1 MPLRKPNKSMGVKTA
16 IKNGTIFTGDAVV
29 ADGRALLIEGERIA
43 GLISEG
49 DIPSDASVWDAR
61 GANIAPGLVDL
72 QIYGAGGYLYAADR
86 SARALDEISKTIVS
100 NGTTSY
106 MLTLATNT
114 LAVFREAM
122 SVAADYAHPALLG
135 LHLEGP
141 YLNPKKRGAHPEELV
156 RRPDPT
162 EIEALLDSA
171 GGDRVKIITIAPE
184 FFDGETIGMLLD
196 RGLVL
201 SAGHSDAD
209 SQQATQAFDRGVQ
222 AATHLFN
229 AMSPLHHRAPGL
241 PGAVFLHD
249 KAVASI
255 IPDGIHVAYDVVK
268 ISKRVM
274 GERLFLITDAVT
286 SSDKGLYSHIDKGD
300 HFALPDGTL
309 SGSAL
314 TLLQAVGNCVAHVG
328 IALDEAL
335 RMATRYPARVIG
347 ADDIGTLRAGA
358 KANVL
363 VFGPDFKPVRVML
376 SGEWVG

>member
-1 MPLRKPNKSMGVKTA
+1 MAVITA
-16 IKNGTIFTGDAVV
+16 IKNGTIFTGDAVI
-29 ADGRALLIEGERIA
+29 ADGQALLVEGERIA
-43 GLISEG
+43 GIVNESE
-49 DIPSDASVWDAR
+49 IPSDASVWDAE
-61 GANIAPGLVDL
+61 GANIAPGLIDL

-86 SARALDEISKTIVS
+86 SARALDEISKTIVAT
-100 NGTTSY
+100 GTTSY

-114 LAVFREAM
+114 LDVFREAM
-122 SVAADYAHPALLG
+122 SVAANYAHPAFLG

-141 YLNPKKRGAHPEELV
+141 YLNAKKRGAHPEELV
-156 RRPDPT
+156 RRPDLA
-162 EIEALLDSA
+162 EIQALLDST

-184 FFDGETIGMLLD
+184 NFEEETIRRLLD

-209 SQQATQAFDRGVQ
+209 SAQATQAFDLGVQ

-229 AMSPLHHRAPGL
+229 AMSPLHHRASGL

-249 KAVASI
+249 KVAASI
-255 IPDGIHVAYDVVK
+255 IADGIHVAYDLVK

-286 SSDKGLYSHIDKGD
+286 TSDTGLYSHIDKGD

-314 TLLQAVGNCVAHVG
+314 TLLQAVENCVKHVG
-328 IALDEAL
+328 IPLEEAL

-347 ADDIGTLRAGA
+347 ADDLGGLQPGMRA
-358 KANVL
+358 NIT
-363 VFGPDFKPVRVML
+363 VFGADFKPKRVML
-376 SGEWVG
+376 EGEWVD